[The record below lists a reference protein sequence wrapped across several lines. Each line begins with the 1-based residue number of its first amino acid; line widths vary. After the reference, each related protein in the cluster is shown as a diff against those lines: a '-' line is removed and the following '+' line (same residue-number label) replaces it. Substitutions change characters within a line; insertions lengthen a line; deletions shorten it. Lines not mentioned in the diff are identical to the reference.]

1 MAIAQEPQ
9 GGTEF
14 ATLETRIAELEER
27 YEQRIA
33 ELEARLPEDR
43 ITIVCFSGELD
54 KAMAAFIIAT
64 GALAMGYEC
73 SMYFTFWG
81 LSVIKEHAEI
91 AGKSFMEKM
100 FTMMLPEN
108 MDKLGISQM
117 NFAGAGAK
125 MMRGIMESKGVATLE
140 ELMEVAQ
147 EMGVRIISCTMAM
160 DIMGVTDEEMRPN
173 LDRGGV
179 GTFLGDAFKS
189 KATLFI

>member
-1 MAIAQEPQ
+1 MAIAQEAQ
-9 GGTEF
+9 TGDQF
-14 ATLETRIAELEER
+14 AALETRLADIEER
-27 YEQRIA
+27 YELRIA
-33 ELEARLPEDR
+33 ELEARMPDDR
-43 ITIVCFSGELD
+43 VTIVCFSGDLD

-81 LSVIKEHAEI
+81 LSVIKEQAET

-108 MDKLGISQM
+108 MQKLGISKM

-125 MMRGIMESKGVATLE
+125 MMRGIMESKGVATLD

-147 EMGVRIISCTMAM
+147 DMGVRIISCTMAM
-160 DIMGVTDEEMRPN
+160 DIMGITDEEMRPD

-179 GTFLGDAFKS
+179 GTFLGDALKS

>member
-1 MAIAQEPQ
+1 MAIAQEAQ
-9 GGTEF
+9 TGDQF
-14 ATLETRIAELEER
+14 AALETRLADIEER
-27 YEQRIA
+27 YELRIA
-33 ELEARLPEDR
+33 ELEARMPDDR
-43 ITIVCFSGELD
+43 VTIVCFSGDLD
-54 KAMAAFIIAT
+54 RAMAAFIIAT

-81 LSVIKEHAEI
+81 LSIIKEQAET

-108 MDKLGISQM
+108 MQKLGISKM

-125 MMRGIMESKGVATLE
+125 MMRGIMESKGVATLD

-147 EMGVRIISCTMAM
+147 DMGVRIISCTMAM
-160 DIMGVTDEEMRPN
+160 DIMGITDEEMRPD

-179 GTFLGDAFKS
+179 GTFLGDALKS

>member
-1 MAIAQEPQ
+1 MPD
-9 GGTEF
+9 
-14 ATLETRIAELEER
+14 
-27 YEQRIA
+27 
-33 ELEARLPEDR
+33 DR
-43 ITIVCFSGELD
+43 VTIVCFSGDLD

-81 LSVIKEHAEI
+81 LSVIKEQAET

-108 MDKLGISQM
+108 MQKLGISKM

-125 MMRGIMESKGVATLE
+125 MMRGIMESKGVATLD

-147 EMGVRIISCTMAM
+147 DMGVRIISCTMAM
-160 DIMGVTDEEMRPN
+160 DIMGITDEEMRPD

-179 GTFLGDAFKS
+179 GTFLGDALKS